1 MSSWRRLVSPT
12 CCSMAFLN
20 EDFIHF
26 AVSPR
31 ADFYLEDF
39 QTPIQ
44 QDAMVAKMFWAGN
57 LVINN
62 CQLQGK
68 MSALTG

>member
-1 MSSWRRLVSPT
+1 
-12 CCSMAFLN
+12 
-20 EDFIHF
+20 
-26 AVSPR
+26 
-31 ADFYLEDF
+31 
-39 QTPIQ
+39 
-44 QDAMVAKMFWAGN
+44 MVAKLFWAGN